1 MQQNLL
7 FFRSTLLFCMK
18 KQWEAFLPLLTND
31 DLHLVLKAVKVINTL
46 EIPTNIS
53 SATALRLCSTLLNFF
68 FRSLEVEG
76 LNLLIAH
83 FAY

>member
-1 MQQNLL
+1 
-7 FFRSTLLFCMK
+7 MK

-31 DLHLVLKAVKVINTL
+31 DLHLVLKTVNVLNAL

-76 LNLLIAH
+76 KESSLVHHVSVQSSVQIH
-83 FAY
+83 VFMIF